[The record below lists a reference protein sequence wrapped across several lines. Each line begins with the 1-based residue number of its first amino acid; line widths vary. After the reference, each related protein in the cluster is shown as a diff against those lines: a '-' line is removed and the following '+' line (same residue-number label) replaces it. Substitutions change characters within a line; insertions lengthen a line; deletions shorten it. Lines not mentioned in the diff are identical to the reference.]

1 MKPSK
6 ILISIFVAL
15 VVSGCDQLAPAPTID
30 ASSDESMKQSA
41 QEIRESLPENERAEF
56 DKALQ
61 VLAFSQINLN
71 DIFAEGAAGAGN
83 LEGKMRESL
92 HGKTAREVVAEAE
105 RIQRERKAREKEQ
118 ALNEIKELEQE
129 KADAAAA
136 REQLKAFEII
146 RSRFHMK
153 EQRYS
158 GKQPVIELTVK
169 NGTSSAVSRAY
180 FEGTIA
186 SPNRSVPW
194 LKDTFNYRISGGLE
208 PGEEASWSLAPN
220 MFSDWGKVEA
230 PADAIFT
237 VTVERLDGA
246 DGEALYSTTGFSE
259 REQKRLAELKQKY
272 GLE

>member
-1 MKPSK
+1 MPQENYVKPSK

-118 ALNEIKELEQE
+118 ALNEIKELERTFVTAKMHPLLMLRQE
-129 KADAAAA
+129 
-136 REQLKAFEII
+136 
-146 RSRFHMK
+146 
-153 EQRYS
+153 
-158 GKQPVIELTVK
+158 
-169 NGTSSAVSRAY
+169 
-180 FEGTIA
+180 
-186 SPNRSVPW
+186 
-194 LKDTFNYRISGGLE
+194 RI
-208 PGEEASWSLAPN
+208 
-220 MFSDWGKVEA
+220 VEA
-230 PADAIFT
+230 RRHT
-237 VTVERLDGA
+237 V
-246 DGEALYSTTGFSE
+246 GESHFGGEFGWH
-259 REQKRLAELKQKY
+259 
-272 GLE
+272 GLR